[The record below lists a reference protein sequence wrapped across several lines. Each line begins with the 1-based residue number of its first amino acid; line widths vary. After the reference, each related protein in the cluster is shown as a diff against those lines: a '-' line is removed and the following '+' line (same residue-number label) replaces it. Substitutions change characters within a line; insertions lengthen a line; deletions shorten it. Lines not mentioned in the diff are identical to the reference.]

1 MRPGESSPLRE
12 LLGVEGGIQPYTI
25 KTLAWGKRVGIC
37 GITTKVST
45 EQSSFPDPGTTL
57 EEEKASAE
65 ACVADLEGEGVDKI
79 ILLTHIG
86 YDKDIL
92 ELAGIEG
99 IDIIVGGHSHSLLG
113 GSDLMQF
120 GFTVEDEYARIVNG
134 TCIVTAWEY
143 SKVVGKA
150 SIEFDDNGE
159 VAACSGAPVMPIN
172 SVTFT
177 VTDAEEDFD
186 LDASDAEITRAYL
199 LSFPLFVDN
208 GEDQSI
214 VDLLAPFTLQVEEVS
229 KETIATV
236 PETICHSRGG
246 EVDQLCPTKEDL
258 SRVGGGVCPLV
269 ARSFV
274 DNVPKA
280 DFAIQ
285 NAGGCREDILAGDFT
300 YGDAFSILPFSNTLV
315 TLVMTGDQIHRVLED
330 AFNFF
335 LDPEIGGGSGSYPI
349 ASGLRWQVDYNKAFG
364 ERVSELEQNPDHI
377 NGEWTPLGLEE
388 TYTLVTNSFVA
399 GARDGYYTFGEI
411 DQNDPAAFE
420 DSYVEYAQSL
430 VNFAIKTGTLEEVDL
445 EFISTQVLTFE
456 DGTVVD
462 IRQDGEQTD
471 GEEESG
477 VEGEESGVEE
487 EESGVEEEESGVE
500 EEEVDPNACA
510 VVEDNDDE
518 WCERYIG
525 RLAANVTCDCYNFCD
540 GEIIGCYSFGESQD
554 DSSCSA
560 FPRLGCT
567 ADQGTP
573 GTDSG
578 ALGASSFYCSCL
590 FSALGALL
598 FFS

>member
-1 MRPGESSPLRE
+1 MRPGESSPLRQ
-12 LLGVEGGIQPYTI
+12 LLGAEGDVQPYTI
-25 KTLAWGKRVGIC
+25 KTLASGSRIGIC

-45 EQSSFPDPGTTL
+45 EQSSFPDPGTAF
-57 EEEKASAE
+57 EEEKISAE
-65 ACVADLEGEGVDKI
+65 ACIADLKSEGVDRTL
-79 ILLTHIG
+79 LLTHIG

-92 ELAGIEG
+92 ELAGIDG

-113 GSDLMQF
+113 GSDLAQF
-120 GFTVEDEYARIVNG
+120 GFTVEDEYAKIVNG

-159 VAACSGAPVMPIN
+159 VTACSGAPVMPIN
-172 SVTFT
+172 PVTFI
-177 VTDAEEDFD
+177 VKDAEEDFD
-186 LDASDAEITRAYL
+186 LATGDADITKAYL
-199 LSFPLFVDN
+199 LGFPLFVDN

-214 VDLLAPFTLQVEEVS
+214 LDLLAPFTLQVEEVS
-229 KETIATV
+229 KATIATV

-274 DNVPKA
+274 ENVQKA

-315 TLVMTGDQIHRVLED
+315 TLVMTGDQIHSVLED

-335 LDPEIGGGSGSYPI
+335 LDPEIGGGSGSYPV
-349 ASGLRWQVDYNKAFG
+349 AYGLRWQVDYNQKFG
-364 ERVSELEQNPDHI
+364 ERVIDLEQNPDY
-377 NGEWTPLGLEE
+377 GEWAPLDLEE
-388 TYTLVTNSFVA
+388 TYTIVTNSFVA

-430 VNFAIKTGTLEEVDL
+430 VNYAVKIGTLEEVDK
-445 EFISTQVLTFE
+445 EYISTQVLTFE
-456 DGTVVD
+456 DGTIID
-462 IRQDGEQTD
+462 IREDGVETDGAEESDGED
-471 GEEESG
+471 K
-477 VEGEESGVEE
+477 
-487 EESGVEEEESGVE
+487 
-500 EEEVDPNACA
+500 EVDSNACA
-510 VVEDNDDE
+510 VVEDADDE

-525 RLAANVTCDCYNFCD
+525 RLAANITCDCYNFCN

-560 FPRLGCT
+560 FPRSGCT

-573 GTDSG
+573 GTSSG
-578 ALGASSFYCSCL
+578 VLGAYNIFCASL
-590 FSALGALL
+590 VSAFGALL
-598 FFS
+598 FLS